1 LSEKAT
7 SRILTVMNRDT
18 TPSKNAGASPA
29 ASRLPSGHR
38 LGGYELRTLLGSGAM
53 ADVYLGLQTSLG
65 RKVAVKVL
73 REPGRGYRDTSV
85 ERFMQEAR
93 AAASLVHGNIVQIY
107 EVGCVDDVHFI
118 AEEYVA
124 GPTLKQWLHE
134 RGTLSPPQAVSVLE
148 QVAAALDRAWKQKIV
163 HRDIKPENLLITP
176 AGEVKVADFGL
187 ARVTLSGEGLDL
199 THEGTTL
206 GTPLYMSPEQVEGR
220 ELDSRSDLYSLG
232 ATLFHLI
239 AGRPPFE
246 TGSPLSV
253 ALAHVRETPRPL
265 RQLRPEFPAIL
276 TELIDRL
283 LAKDPADRYADPA
296 ALLEALQATEE
307 VAGGAGRSIMASLAW
322 QGDGSPG
329 WSPGHA
335 AATAESSQELRAAT
349 SQLEQAM
356 LAAHA
361 SRVSHRR
368 FWIGVAVASAAAFA
382 VGGALGR
389 IRTTRQRLKAT
400 SADGR

>member
-1 LSEKAT
+1 
-7 SRILTVMNRDT
+7 MNRDAT
-18 TPSKNAGASPA
+18 KHSVPRARPASGLLPA
-29 ASRLPSGHR
+29 GHR

-73 REPGRGYRDTSV
+73 RETGRGHRDTSV

-134 RGTLSPPQAVSVLE
+134 RGTLSPQQAVSVLE

-163 HRDIKPENLLITP
+163 HRDIKPENLLVTP

-187 ARVTLSGEGLDL
+187 ARITLSGEGLDL

-206 GTPLYMSPEQVEGR
+206 GTPLYMSPEQVEGH

-232 ATLFHLI
+232 ATLYHLI
-239 AGRPPFE
+239 AGRPPFD

-265 RQLRPEFPAIL
+265 QQLRPEFPEVL
-276 TELIDRL
+276 TGLIDRL
-283 LAKDPADRYADPA
+283 LAKDPAARYADPA
-296 ALLEALQATEE
+296 ELLEALQATEE
-307 VAGGAGRSIMASLAW
+307 VAGGAGRSIMASLVW
-322 QGDGSPG
+322 QADGSPS
-329 WSPGHA
+329 WTPGQA
-335 AATAESSQELRAAT
+335 APIAESSQELRAAT

-361 SRVSHRR
+361 SGASHRR
-368 FWIGVAVASAAAFA
+368 FWLGVALAAAAAFA
-382 VGGALGR
+382 LGGVLGR
-389 IRTTRQRLKAT
+389 IRATRLRLKEISDA
-400 SADGR
+400 SR

>member
-1 LSEKAT
+1 
-7 SRILTVMNRDT
+7 
-18 TPSKNAGASPA
+18 
-29 ASRLPSGHR
+29 
-38 LGGYELRTLLGSGAM
+38 M

-73 REPGRGYRDTSV
+73 REPVHGHRESSV

-148 QVAAALDRAWKQKIV
+148 QVAAALDRAWRQKIV
-163 HRDIKPENLLITP
+163 HRDIKPENLLVTP

-187 ARVTLSGEGLDL
+187 ARITLSGEGLDL

-232 ATLFHLI
+232 ATLYHLI

-265 RQLRPEFPAIL
+265 QQLRPEFPKVL
-276 TELIDRL
+276 TDLIDQL
-283 LAKDPADRYADPA
+283 LAKNPAERFADPA
-296 ALLEALQATEE
+296 ALLEALRATEE

-322 QGDGSPG
+322 QADGRPG
-329 WSPGHA
+329 WSPGQA

-349 SQLEQAM
+349 GQLEQAM
-356 LAAHA
+356 LAAH
-361 SRVSHRR
+361 SRQASHRR
-368 FWIGVAVASAAAFA
+368 FWIGVAVAAAAAFA
-382 VGGALGR
+382 LGNTVGR
-389 IRTTRQRLKAT
+389 IRTSRPWLNRILNN
-400 SADGR
+400 SR

>member
-1 LSEKAT
+1 
-7 SRILTVMNRDT
+7 
-18 TPSKNAGASPA
+18 
-29 ASRLPSGHR
+29 
-38 LGGYELRTLLGSGAM
+38 M

-73 REPGRGYRDTSV
+73 REPSHGQRQASI

-148 QVAAALDRAWKQKIV
+148 QVAAALERAWREKIV
-163 HRDIKPENLLITP
+163 HRDIKPENLLVTP

-187 ARVTLSGEGLDL
+187 ARITLAGEGLDL

-232 ATLFHLI
+232 ATLYHLI

-246 TGSPLSV
+246 SGTPLSV

-265 RQLRPEFPAIL
+265 HHLRPEFPDVL
-276 TELIDRL
+276 TDLIDRL
-283 LAKDPADRYADPA
+283 LSKNPDNRLPDPA
-296 ALLEALQATEE
+296 ALLEALRATED
-307 VAGGAGRSIMASLAW
+307 VAGGAGRSLMSSLAW
-322 QGDGSPG
+322 QQSEGSPA
-329 WSPGHA
+329 WSPDVRPGEA
-335 AATAESSQELRAAT
+335 SAELKAAT
-349 SQLEQAM
+349 SHLEKAIHTAHS
-356 LAAHA
+356 AAA
-361 SRVSHRR
+361 ANRR
-368 FWIGVAVASAAAFA
+368 FWVVVAIVALAAFA
-382 VGGALGR
+382 VGGLLGR
-389 IRTTRQRLKAT
+389 IRTTRGWFK
-400 SADGR
+400 GRTPSDR

>member
-1 LSEKAT
+1 
-7 SRILTVMNRDT
+7 MNRDANQSNV
-18 TPSKNAGASPA
+18 PRARSAAG
-29 ASRLPSGHR
+29 RLPSGHR

-73 REPGRGYRDTSV
+73 REPVHGHRESSV

-107 EVGCVDDVHFI
+107 EVGCVDHVHFI

-148 QVAAALDRAWKQKIV
+148 QVAAALDRAWRQKIV
-163 HRDIKPENLLITP
+163 HRDIKPENLLVTP
-176 AGEVKVADFGL
+176 AWEVKVADFGL
-187 ARVTLSGEGLDL
+187 ARITLSGEGLDL

-232 ATLFHLI
+232 ATLYHLI

-265 RQLRPEFPAIL
+265 QQLRPEFPEVL
-276 TELIDRL
+276 TELIDGL
-283 LAKDPADRYADPA
+283 LAKNPAKRFADPA

-322 QGDGSPG
+322 QADGRPG
-329 WSPGHA
+329 WSPGQA
-335 AATAESSQELRAAT
+335 AASVESSQELRAAT
-349 SQLEQAM
+349 GQLEQAM
-356 LAAHA
+356 LAAH
-361 SRVSHRR
+361 SRAASHRR
-368 FWIGVAVASAAAFA
+368 FWIGVAIAAAAAFA
-382 VGGALGR
+382 LGNTVCR
-389 IRTTRQRLKAT
+389 IRTSKPWLNRILNNSR
-400 SADGR
+400 

>member
-1 LSEKAT
+1 MHRDATNQKAT
-7 SRILTVMNRDT
+7 R
-18 TPSKNAGASPA
+18 A
-29 ASRLPSGHR
+29 APGGFAPGRLPPGHR

-73 REPGRGYRDTSV
+73 RETGHGQRETSI

-148 QVAAALDRAWKQKIV
+148 QVAAALERAWRQKIV
-163 HRDIKPENLLITP
+163 HRDIKPENLLVTP
-176 AGEVKVADFGL
+176 TGEVKVADFGL
-187 ARVTLSGEGLDL
+187 ARITLAGEGLDL

-232 ATLFHLI
+232 ATLYHLI

-246 TGSPLSV
+246 TGTPLSV
-253 ALAHVRETPRPL
+253 AVAHVRETPRPL
-265 RQLRPEFPAIL
+265 KQLRPEFPDVL
-276 TELIDRL
+276 TDLIDRL
-283 LAKDPADRYADPA
+283 LAKNPADRLADPT
-296 ALLEALQATEE
+296 ALLEALHATEE

-322 QGDGSPG
+322 QNTDGSPG
-329 WSPGHA
+329 WQPGSPS
-335 AATAESSQELRAAT
+335 ATGESSQELRAAT

-356 LAAHA
+356 LAAH
-361 SRVSHRR
+361 SRSQSSRR
-368 FWIGVAVASAAAFA
+368 FWILVALAATAAFA
-382 VGGALGR
+382 LGSLLGR
-389 IRTTRQRLKAT
+389 IRTTRQWFKERP
-400 SADGR
+400 

>member
-1 LSEKAT
+1 
-7 SRILTVMNRDT
+7 MHHDT
-18 TPSKNAGASPA
+18 TNQKASRA
-29 ASRLPSGHR
+29 APGGFAPGRLPSGHK

-73 REPGRGYRDTSV
+73 RETGHGKRETSI

-148 QVAAALDRAWKQKIV
+148 QVAAALERAWRQKIV
-163 HRDIKPENLLITP
+163 HRDIKPENLLVTP
-176 AGEVKVADFGL
+176 TGEVKVADFGL
-187 ARVTLSGEGLDL
+187 ARVTLAGEGLDL

-232 ATLFHLI
+232 ATLYHLI

-246 TGSPLSV
+246 TGTPLSV
-253 ALAHVRETPRPL
+253 AVAHVRETPRPL
-265 RQLRPEFPAIL
+265 KQLRPEFPDVL
-276 TELIDRL
+276 TDLIDRL
-283 LAKDPADRYADPA
+283 LAKAPDERFADPT
-296 ALLEALQATEE
+296 ALLEALRATEE

-322 QGDGSPG
+322 QNTDGSPA
-329 WSPGHA
+329 WQPGG
-335 AATAESSQELRAAT
+335 TSTTGESSQELRAAT

-356 LAAHA
+356 LAALGR
-361 SRVSHRR
+361 SQSGRR
-368 FWIGVAVASAAAFA
+368 FWILVALAAAAAF
-382 VGGALGR
+382 VLGGFAGR
-389 IRTTRQRLKAT
+389 IRTNRQQFKERP
-400 SADGR
+400 

>member
-1 LSEKAT
+1 MHRDAT
-7 SRILTVMNRDT
+7 KHSAARAR
-18 TPSKNAGASPA
+18 PASGL
-29 ASRLPSGHR
+29 LPVGHR

-73 REPGRGYRDTSV
+73 RETDRGHRDTSV

-134 RGTLSPPQAVSVLE
+134 RGTLSPQQAVSVLE

-163 HRDIKPENLLITP
+163 HRDIKPENLLVTP

-187 ARVTLSGEGLDL
+187 ARITLSGEGLDL

-206 GTPLYMSPEQVEGR
+206 GTPLYMSPEQVEGHD
-220 ELDSRSDLYSLG
+220 LDSRSDLYSLG
-232 ATLFHLI
+232 ATLYHLI

-265 RQLRPEFPAIL
+265 QQLRPEFPEVL
-276 TELIDRL
+276 TVLIDRL
-283 LAKDPADRYADPA
+283 LAKDPAARYADPA
-296 ALLEALQATEE
+296 ELLEALRATED
-307 VAGGAGRSIMASLAW
+307 VAGGAGRSIMASLVW
-322 QGDGSPG
+322 QGDGSPS
-329 WSPGHA
+329 WTPGQA
-335 AATAESSQELRAAT
+335 APIAESSQELRAAT

-361 SRVSHRR
+361 SRASHRR
-368 FWIGVAVASAAAFA
+368 FWIGVALAAAAAFA
-382 VGGALGR
+382 LGGVLGR
-389 IRTTRQRLKAT
+389 IRTTRQRLKDISDA
-400 SADGR
+400 SR